1 MFPSDVE
8 SVLKELQNQGA
19 VKCYMKDG
27 VLYAVFKEDVDL
39 TLKTIKDANEVMYA

>member
-8 SVLKELQNQGA
+8 EVLKELQEQGA
-19 VKCYMKDG
+19 VECYMMDG

-39 TLKTIKDANEVMYA
+39 TLRKVKEENDAMYA